1 MAKQRKVKKT
11 LIQKLKRTV
20 HSLTKPKRAPRKKTA
35 SRKTAATK
43 TAAKTDVKST
53 QELQKLEK
61 ELTRKMSESMQ
72 KIRLEMEQELLEK
85 LTTQKTDTTNN
96 EEEVSPESKKSKVR
110 NNTKT
115 GSKETKAARV
125 KTLFRSNT
133 DFTLLKVLTLSDSL
147 DKKVV
152 VGYEIVDN
160 SSQEIWGID
169 IHEGA
174 RLGRSKK
181 IVDTKVKSRKAG
193 TERQYY
199 LSHITDDA
207 LYYSDDYAKEA
218 LKRGKLTVRNY
229 TPGLAEAIKFAF
241 DLGYNNKSKLPNLK

>member
-1 MAKQRKVKKT
+1 MAKQRKANKT
-11 LIQKLKRTV
+11 LIQKLKKAV
-20 HSLTKPKRAPRKKTA
+20 HSLTKPKRAPRKKTT
-35 SRKTAATK
+35 SRKNTSTK
-43 TAAKTDVKST
+43 TAAKTDVKGT
-53 QELQKLEK
+53 LELQKLEN

-85 LTTQKTDTTNN
+85 LTIPKKDTTNT
-96 EEEVSPESKKSKVR
+96 EKQISPDNKKSRVR
-110 NNTKT
+110 KDTET
-115 GSKETKAARV
+115 RSKEKKSERV
-125 KTLFRSNT
+125 KTLFRTNT

-147 DKKVV
+147 GKKVV
-152 VGYEIVDN
+152 VGYEILDN

-207 LYYSDDYAKEA
+207 LYYSDQYAKEA
-218 LKRGKLTVRNY
+218 LKRGKLSVRNY

-241 DLGYNNKSKLPNLK
+241 DLGYNNNSKWPDLK